1 MFRLEDRKETGFC
14 LSPTAEEVVT
24 TLVAEEYS
32 SRTATCR

>member
-24 TLVAEEYS
+24 TLVAGGVLVA
-32 SRTATCR
+32 TATCR